1 MIQKGYF
8 LLFINHNQ
16 MVQLNLCIKL
26 LKNYIIDY
34 LYTYDGEKF
43 SIETALL
50 NAIEKY
56 NFSKHSS
63 TKYIPWD
70 LKDSTDTNLNE

>member
-1 MIQKGYF
+1 M
-8 LLFINHNQ
+8 
-16 MVQLNLCIKL
+16 
-26 LKNYIIDY
+26 KNYIIDY